1 MAETK
6 QISRAVGALNNISA
20 NKPAELR
27 SYDPPNKDKIAYFLA
42 DAFGD
47 GGRDS
52 VRQAKKFTE
61 PAQVISDYGT
71 LPLYFTPYAPAAA
84 AFDTARG
91 IVYDDPYEV
100 ALGALGIARPL
111 KSMAPTMSDASE
123 RALSYAF
130 GAGGT
135 GIAAQDA
142 AESFGVL
149 DFIQNLLK
157 KSESEN

>member
-1 MAETK
+1 MAEAKQVTK
-6 QISRAVGALNNISA
+6 NIGALSNIGA

-27 SYDPPNKDKIAYFLA
+27 SYDPPNADKIAYFFA

-61 PAQVISDYGT
+61 LAQVISDYGT
-71 LPLYFTPYAPAAA
+71 LPFYFTKFAPLAA

-91 IVYDDPYEV
+91 VVYDDPYEV

-149 DFIQNLLK
+149 DLI
-157 KSESEN
+157 KSIFTKAENEN